1 MNTMAMTASAA
12 PQTVETNR
20 RARMISRLFTI
31 MLVVLGIA
39 MMMAVPMFA
48 ADADGGG
55 LVAGMDSGME
65 NLWTVLKGISYGI
78 AVVFVAVAAFKLII
92 GGQKGMEAAKTD
104 LIKAIIF
111 AAIIILAPAILQTI
125 FGWFSGSDA
134 SFSNPFAT

>member
-1 MNTMAMTASAA
+1 
-12 PQTVETNR
+12 
-20 RARMISRLFTI
+20 MISRLFTI
-31 MLVVLGIA
+31 MLVVLGVA

-48 ADADGGG
+48 APPSGATGGGGGTADGGG

-65 NLWTVLKGISYGI
+65 NLWTVLKGISYGV

-92 GGQKGMEAAKTD
+92 GGQKGMEAAKSD

-125 FGWFSGSDA
+125 FGWFSGADS
-134 SFSNPFAT
+134 SFSNPFTT

>member
-1 MNTMAMTASAA
+1 
-12 PQTVETNR
+12 
-20 RARMISRLFTI
+20 MISRLFTI
-31 MLVVLGIA
+31 MLVVLAVA

-48 ADADGGG
+48 DPPSKGAGGTGTADGGG
-55 LVAGMDSGME
+55 LVEGMDSGME

-125 FGWFSGSDA
+125 FGWFSGADS
-134 SFSNPFAT
+134 SFSNPFST